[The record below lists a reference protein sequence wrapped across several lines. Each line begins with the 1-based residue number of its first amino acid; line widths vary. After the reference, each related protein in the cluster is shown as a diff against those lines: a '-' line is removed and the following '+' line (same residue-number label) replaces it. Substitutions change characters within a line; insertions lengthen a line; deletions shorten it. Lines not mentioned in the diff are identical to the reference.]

1 MTRAAIALGSNL
13 GDRIGHLVHAVEALA
28 RLGAV
33 VSVSNLYETAPVGG
47 PEQDDY
53 LNAVAIIETTL
64 PAERLLLD
72 LHTIE
77 ADRGRKR
84 SVRWG
89 PRTLDLDLLLY
100 GTETIDSETC
110 TVPHPR
116 MVERRFVVEP
126 LLDAWPEAALP
137 DGSAVSSLMA
147 AVADQDL
154 TNVGSFWSATSTSGS
169 ATSTSGSATSTSGSV
184 VSASNGFGGRGGWWV
199 VVQFMMIGLVVA
211 ALRLGGPTLPGG
223 AALRVLGAAAAIA
236 GVVQGAL
243 GLVQL
248 GDRLTPFPEPLD
260 GGGIIHGGV
269 YSIVRHPIYGGIV
282 MGLIGLSL
290 VQESLLG
297 LALSVAAGV
306 FFWLKAGREEE
317 RLVKRFAH
325 YVEYRAKTRA
335 RLVPWV
341 L

>member
-1 MTRAAIALGSNL
+1 MTRVAVALGSNL
-13 GDRIGHLVHAVEALA
+13 GDRIGHLLHAVEELA
-28 RLGAV
+28 GLGAV
-33 VSVSNLYETAPVGG
+33 VSVSSLYETAPVGG
-47 PEQDDY
+47 PDQDDY
-53 LNAVAIIETTL
+53 LNAVVILDTTL
-64 PAERLLLD
+64 PAERLLLA
-72 LHTIE
+72 LHKIE
-77 ADRGRKR
+77 AERGRER

-100 GTETIDSETC
+100 GTDTIDSEVC

-116 MVERRFVVEP
+116 LVERRFVVEP
-126 LLDAWPEAALP
+126 LLEAWPEAALP
-137 DGSAVSSLMA
+137 DGTAVSSFMA

-154 TNVGSFWSATSTSGS
+154 INVGPFWPTAPT
-169 ATSTSGSATSTSGSV
+169 
-184 VSASNGFGGRGGWWV
+184 SNGFGGRGGWWV
-199 VVQFMMIGLVVA
+199 VVQFIVIGLVVV
-211 ALRLGGPTLPGG
+211 ALGLGGPTIPGG
-223 AALRVLGAAAAIA
+223 TSLRVLGAVVAIA

-260 GGGIIHGGV
+260 GGGVIHGGV

-282 MGLIGLSL
+282 VGLAGLSL

-297 LALSVAAGV
+297 LALSIASGV
-306 FFWLKAGREEE
+306 FFWLKAGKEEE
-317 RLVKRFAH
+317 RLVRRFAH
-325 YVEYRAKTRA
+325 YLDYRAETRA